1 MEKNSLVDVC
11 NDINNLDIVEDKDK
25 FIKEYKNIHE
35 KITIIDNYLNTD
47 NIVDSNKNL
56 IDIIEELTNL
66 NISEFNNSL
75 SIEKI
80 KYYDNLL
87 KLYNELLINDK
98 NEVEYV

>member
-1 MEKNSLVDVC
+1 MEKNTLVDVC

-25 FIKEYKNIHE
+25 FIKEYKNINE
-35 KITIIDNYLNTD
+35 KIVDIDNYLNKN
-47 NIVDSNKNL
+47 NIVDNKSL
-56 IDIIEELTNL
+56 TDVIEELTNL
-66 NISEFNNSL
+66 NINEFNNNL

-80 KYYDNLL
+80 KYYNDLL